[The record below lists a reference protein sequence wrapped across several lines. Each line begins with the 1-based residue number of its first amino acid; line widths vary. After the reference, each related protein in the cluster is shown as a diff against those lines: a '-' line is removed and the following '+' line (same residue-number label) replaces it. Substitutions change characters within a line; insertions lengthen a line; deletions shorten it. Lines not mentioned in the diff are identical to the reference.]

1 MGTPITPPEKP
12 VTPVT
17 PSIPEGLATKL
28 GKYGA
33 LASAVLAALAAIFDV
48 ELNAE
53 TLAAFVGS
61 IVLLVTTM
69 AGRFAQATA
78 LYRDSP
84 KDILETLVD
93 YADEF
98 EDDVEDQAPPS
109 DEELK
114 NVYKGDPPEDPAAP
128 EIPASSALGM
138 TPDDQK
144 EK

>member
-1 MGTPITPPEKP
+1 MGTPITPPDKP
-12 VTPVT
+12 STPG
-17 PSIPEGLATKL
+17 IPEGLATKL

-33 LASAVLAALAAIFDV
+33 LVAAVLAALAGIFDV
-48 ELNAE
+48 ELNTE
-53 TLAAFVGS
+53 TLAAFAGS

-98 EDDVEDQAPPS
+98 EDDVEETAPT
-109 DEELK
+109 DEEL
-114 NVYKGDPPEDPAAP
+114 NTVYEGDPPEDPAEVP
-128 EIPASSALGM
+128 TSSALGM

-144 EK
+144 G